1 MFLASTENQ
10 AVDRSQMLKKQT
22 VKVDTNVFFK
32 DHKFENVGTQKN
44 QDLSLQPLTI
54 TFVLCSHL
62 I

>member
-1 MFLASTENQ
+1 
-10 AVDRSQMLKKQT
+10 MLKKQT
-22 VKVDTNVFFK
+22 EKVDTNVFFK

-54 TFVLCSHL
+54 TFVICSHL

>member
-22 VKVDTNVFFK
+22 EKVDTNVFFK

-44 QDLSLQPLTI
+44 QDLS
-54 TFVLCSHL
+54 
-62 I
+62 

>member
-10 AVDRSQMLKKQT
+10 AVDRIQMLKKQT
-22 VKVDTNVFFK
+22 EKVDTNVFFK

-44 QDLSLQPLTI
+44 HDLYLQPLMI

>member
-1 MFLASTENQ
+1 MFLVSTENQ

-22 VKVDTNVFFK
+22 EKVDTNVFFK

-44 QDLSLQPLTI
+44 QDLSLQPRTI

>member
-10 AVDRSQMLKKQT
+10 AVDRSQMLKKQKE
-22 VKVDTNVFFK
+22 KVDTNVFFK

-44 QDLSLQPLTI
+44 QDLSLKPLTI

>member
-44 QDLSLQPLTI
+44 QDLSLQPLTT
-54 TFVLCSHL
+54 TFVLVP

>member
-10 AVDRSQMLKKQT
+10 AVDRSQKLKKQT
-22 VKVDTNVFFK
+22 EKVDTNVFFK

-44 QDLSLQPLTI
+44 QDLSLQPLTT

>member
-10 AVDRSQMLKKQT
+10 AVDRSQTLKKQT
-22 VKVDTNVFFK
+22 EKVDTNVFFK

-44 QDLSLQPLTI
+44 QDLSLQPLTT
-54 TFVLCSHL
+54 TFVLVP